1 MVAYQPK
8 KIPGRWRGGYALD
21 VHTVS
26 SSYLGDDEFGHSR
39 FETIRSEMGELLYK
53 LKFGRDQTVVPVIAD
68 ALEKFV
74 KDWNPG
80 IDVIVPVPPSSERT
94 FQPVIVLG
102 DELEHRL
109 GIAVVKCIK
118 KVKDTPQLKNVAD
131 LDERLRILEGV
142 HEVDSAGIRGKR
154 ILLFDDLYR
163 SGATMNAI
171 TDILYD
177 HGGAAEVFALTVTR
191 TRSNR

>member
-1 MVAYQPK
+1 M
-8 KIPGRWRGGYALD
+8 
-21 VHTVS
+21 
-26 SSYLGDDEFGHSR
+26 
-39 FETIRSEMGELLYK
+39 
-53 LKFGRDQTVVPVIAD
+53 
-68 ALEKFV
+68 
-74 KDWNPG
+74 
-80 IDVIVPVPPSSERT
+80 
-94 FQPVIVLG
+94 
-102 DELEHRL
+102 

-177 HGGAAEVFALTVTR
+177 HGGAVEVFALTVTR